1 MDAWRV
7 TEQEVRDWL
16 SRLLRDEIRVV
27 APVDED
33 GLVLFRAI
41 VADSEVSL
49 AGAGN
54 TRWSPKEF
62 VLPRTETLFSYRLQG
77 DDVELEGPPTDGEP
91 RQVLFGVRPCDAA
104 GLTRLDDVFLGDAPD
119 PLYAARRE
127 RTVTVSLACAAAQP
141 ECFCTAVGGSPGG
154 IEGSDLQ
161 LVPLPAPEAWL
172 LRALTPRGA
181 ELVAETAD
189 DWPAATA
196 EDRQLADAGVLTV
209 EAAMTRD
216 PISSQGAATLE
227 AVFDNPLWE
236 TLGER
241 CLGCGICAHVCPSCS
256 CFDVA
261 DEGSTQCGSRCRL
274 WDSCGFA
281 QFTRHA
287 SGHNPRATQPTRYR
301 QRVMHKFAY
310 FPAQHDGRLMC
321 VGCGRCL
328 KLCPVGIDIHAAVE
342 HAAAAG
348 AGEEVAR

>member
-1 MDAWRV
+1 MDAWKV
-7 TEQEVRDWL
+7 TEQEVREWL
-16 SRLLRDEIRVV
+16 SALLGDGIRVV

-33 GLVLFRAI
+33 GLVLFRP
-41 VADSEVSL
+41 VAEASEPSL
-49 AGAGN
+49 SGAGN
-54 TRWSPKEF
+54 TRWSPKEH

-77 DDVELEGPPTDGEP
+77 DDVELDGVPADGEP
-91 RQVLFGVRPCDAA
+91 GQVLFGVRPCDAA
-104 GLTRLDDVFLGDAPD
+104 GLTRLDDVFLGDVPD
-119 PLYAARRE
+119 PLYAARRQ

-161 LVPLPAPEAWL
+161 LMPLPAPETWL
-172 LRALTPRGA
+172 LKALTPQGA
-181 ELVAETAD
+181 ELVANAAD
-189 DWPAATA
+189 GWPPATA
-196 EDRQLADAGVLTV
+196 EERELAEAQVRDV
-209 EAAMTRD
+209 EAAIARD
-216 PISSQGAATLE
+216 PISPERAAALE
-227 AVFDNPLWE
+227 AVFDHPLWE
-236 TLGER
+236 VLGER

-256 CFDVA
+256 CFDIA
-261 DEGSTQCGSRCRL
+261 DEGSALCGSRCRM

-287 SGHNPRATQPTRYR
+287 SGHNPRATQPARYR

-342 HAAAAG
+342 RAAAAG
-348 AGEEVAR
+348 AGEEAAR